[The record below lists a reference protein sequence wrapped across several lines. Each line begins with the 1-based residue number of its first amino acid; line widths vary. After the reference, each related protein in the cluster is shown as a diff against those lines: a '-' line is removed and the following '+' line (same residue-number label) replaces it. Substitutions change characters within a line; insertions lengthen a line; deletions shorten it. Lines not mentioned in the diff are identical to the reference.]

1 LRWFAEGTA
10 DYFGVFMA
18 AKLEGREDHRQ
29 KLLERAYL
37 DLKGDP
43 SMSLSDN
50 TYVQS
55 AAMILMMERSQV
67 SEAKILD
74 GSYFHNCE
82 WIEEFSPEAKGM
94 QFVFDNFNTI
104 EVSDGVYRYPE
115 EAISG

>member
-1 LRWFAEGTA
+1 
-10 DYFGVFMA
+10 
-18 AKLEGREDHRQ
+18 
-29 KLLERAYL
+29 
-37 DLKGDP
+37 
-43 SMSLSDN
+43 
-50 TYVQS
+50 
-55 AAMILMMERSQV
+55 MILMMERSQV

-82 WIEEFSPEAKGM
+82 WIEDFAPEAKGM